1 MLRCLLVWIFPGLP
15 EFLGNPLGI
24 CLNLIA
30 QLNFFLQ
37 LPDRR
42 GDLFDLRCAISLGGF
57 VLRTIRSFQSV
68 PQILPLGGQLGNG
81 FLQAFPVGLQVCDS
95 FDLVVDQ
102 ELRFGNVAVQLEH
115 VLPQEIGRSLN
126 ALGVVL
132 DGSQQNA
139 IFEVQGPE
147 AG

>member
-24 CLNLIA
+24 CFNLIA

-42 GDLFDLRCAISLGGF
+42 GDLFDLRCAISLGGLVISAF
-57 VLRTIRSFQSV
+57 HSFQGVS
-68 PQILPLGGQLGNG
+68 QTISLGGQLDERL
-81 FLQAFPVGLQVCDS
+81 LQALAVGLQGCDG
-95 FDLVVDQ
+95 FDLVVNQ
-102 ELRFGNVAVQLEH
+102 ELCLCDVTVQFEY
-115 VLPQEIGRSLN
+115 VFPQEVGRSLN
-126 ALGVVL
+126 ALWMVL
-132 DGSQQNA
+132 DDSQQNA
-139 IFEVQGPE
+139 ILEVQSPE